1 MKKAFTLI
9 EILIA
14 ITILSIMMLFLYKS
28 YSSLNLSN
36 RFYKDE
42 LSQIKSGYLKKKVL
56 FLDLSLAHKDKTKI
70 LNQSPKEDVL
80 FMQSAN
86 SIHRRHNP
94 YVAYIVQD
102 SRLYRLESFHEF
114 KEYPLSTAGEYVA
127 DDMGEVNGFR
137 VYASKDDNVSS
148 HLVHVDFKKDEDIL
162 LKVKALQE

>member
-42 LSQIKSGYLKKKVL
+42 LGQIKSGYLKKKVL
-56 FLDLSLAHKDKTKI
+56 FLDLSLAYQEKTNI
-70 LNQSPKEDVL
+70 LNQDPKEDVL

-94 YVAYIVQD
+94 YIAYIVHD
-102 SRLYRLESFHEF
+102 SRLYRLESLHQF

-127 DDMGEVNGFR
+127 DDLGEVISFR
-137 VYASKDDNVSS
+137 IYRSKEDEGAY
-148 HLVHVDFKKDEDIL
+148 LVHADFKEDEDIL